1 MFKNLLFASLFLFS
15 ANLFG
20 QENPNNE
27 NFNEAKV
34 HLANHKLNQAIPILE
49 KLWSSDQTNANLNYL
64 LGLCY
69 VKEDKSLDK
78 AVELLETAS
87 NIYTTDYSASSGKER
102 RAPEYVYYYLT
113 IAYSKT
119 GQCEEALRS
128 LNKFYQVYSYSD
140 EYYLV
145 DGQKWVRECNV
156 AKKEKTEIKI
166 EEKQPEL
173 AEAETPAAE
182 EPVVEEPKIEET
194 PLVEKPE
201 VALAVE
207 PVVEE
212 TKPAE
217 PIATQEEPTFE
228 EENAA
233 RKAIVAEVLEEK
245 LAPKIKERLIPFND
259 WEDLRT
265 REVSFTSLNSQ
276 YGIQV
281 AALVDL
287 RPTREFDNLKN
298 VEV

>member
-145 DGQKWVRECNV
+145 DGQKWVRDCNV

-245 LAPKIKERLIPFND
+245 LAPKIKERLIP
-259 WEDLRT
+259 LVLPHLI
-265 REVSFTSLNSQ
+265 VSM
-276 YGIQV
+276 
-281 AALVDL
+281 
-287 RPTREFDNLKN
+287 EFKWLHW
-298 VEV
+298 